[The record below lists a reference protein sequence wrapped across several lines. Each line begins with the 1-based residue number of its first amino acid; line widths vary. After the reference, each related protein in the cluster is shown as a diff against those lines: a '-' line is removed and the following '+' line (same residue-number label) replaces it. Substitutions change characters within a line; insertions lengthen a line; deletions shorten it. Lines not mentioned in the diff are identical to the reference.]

1 MTVQINLTVFGASI
15 AFSGSGFILE
25 FCVQPCQ
32 QERFSEL
39 NQEIQFLISW
49 MFSWAQPEYIAY
61 LSDSSWLLGSWGKH
75 SSVRFCTGWCL
86 TSGLQDTRWVH
97 LPEKKKHTHITD
109 WSNTSYM
116 YAHQHQY
123 GYENNNHYDFGISS
137 ALLSQKHLSFPAVA
151 YEQGFHLK
159 LLESKIT
166 RARAPR
172 LVLHHLHSCL
182 TS

>member
-49 MFSWAQPEYIAY
+49 MFSWAQPEYLAY
-61 LSDSSWLLGSWGKH
+61 LSDSSWLLRSWGKH

-86 TSGLQDTRWVH
+86 TRGLQDTRWVH
-97 LPEKKKHTHITD
+97 LPEKKNTRTSQTEVTHTTLAFQARYCPK
-109 WSNTSYM
+109 T
-116 YAHQHQY
+116 
-123 GYENNNHYDFGISS
+123 
-137 ALLSQKHLSFPAVA
+137 
-151 YEQGFHLK
+151 LK
-159 LLESKIT
+159 LSCCSLWARFSFETARVEDHARLPKFCIT
-166 RARAPR
+166 CTLVWLFNARTNNR
-172 LVLHHLHSCL
+172 RQN
-182 TS
+182 